1 MDTMHSEIITDPLR
15 GADLRHDL
23 AVTLARMKALGL
35 RKISLLFGFSWGN
48 HIYEKDW
55 KDIPVSP
62 DDAQV
67 LVQRAERQGFGKLGD
82 DNLYLFVKE
91 YNLRLLYSHDADI
104 HLSFGTPNR
113 LVHDI
118 LDRWRA
124 MQWLCYN
131 QSRALTK
138 VMDRVCSKGFEAT
151 SMQNRCA
158 PQVGFSSKFAE

>member
-1 MDTMHSEIITDPLR
+1 LNTMHSEIITDPLQ

-23 AVTLARMKALGL
+23 TVNLARMKALGL
-35 RKISLLFGFSWGN
+35 QEISLLFGFSWGN

-62 DDAQV
+62 DDAQAM
-67 LVQRAERQGFGKLGD
+67 VQRAERQEFGKLGD
-82 DNLYLFVKE
+82 DNLYLFVKD

-118 LDRWRA
+118 LDRWNG

-131 QSRALTK
+131 QNSALTK
-138 VMDRVCSKGFEAT
+138 AMDRVCRSGSKISRRGSCE
-151 SMQNRCA
+151 SR
-158 PQVGFSSKFAE
+158 VSIS